1 MSVLVSFCALILA
14 RSGSLASSTFP
25 ASNSSHTLYIIAMAP
40 YPDPLPDLDPSWDGG
55 ASLIPAARLAVLEI
69 NNRSDVLGGF
79 RLELLEED
87 SGCQITSKAV
97 IGFVKNVL
105 PPAAAGVAAGSFGA
119 NTNAATSTTS
129 SGASSTSSPRQVV
142 GVVGPGCSGAA
153 VAVASLANRPTVKTI
168 QASCLLAC
176 LLVCWFFARASRY
189 AHCTPDLL

>member
-119 NTNAATSTTS
+119 NTNA
-129 SGASSTSSPRQVV
+129 STSSPRQVV

-168 QASCLLAC
+168 QASCLLVC
-176 LLVCWFFARASRY
+176 LQGLVDMPTA
-189 AHCTPDLL
+189 LLIYYSLVSIAEKHSII